1 MFSCIENSNSRSEF
15 LTILS
20 KLTFDFENCLIAEIF
35 NKKCAFKINTNE
47 NRDVYLRVENAL
59 ENAFEH
65 DYLNSMNTTI
75 KTVLTRLQ
83 NIMNTTTK
91 TLWTRLQKQ
100 YEHGYKKQ
108 YEHDCKNSM
117 NTATKTVWTRLQK
130 QYEHDYINSMNSTT

>member
-1 MFSCIENSNSRSEF
+1 M
-15 LTILS
+15 
-20 KLTFDFENCLIAEIF
+20 
-35 NKKCAFKINTNE
+35 
-47 NRDVYLRVENAL
+47 RVENAL

-108 YEHDCKNSM
+108 YEHDCKNSL
-117 NTATKTVWTRLQK
+117 NTTTKTAWTWLQK
-130 QYEHDYINSMNSTT
+130 QLEHGYINCLNRLQNLVSSCIRLICNIYIETQKLWNRKTTFKQMYVFLMLLLRKWFYLQW